1 MQFILGICLFVIAAG
16 FTSYSFYMN
25 SIIREAERNTRVTR
39 MMDRRRNTSNTSYTQ
54 SVEGVAAGRD
64 VAITL
69 IANDKLEE
77 WTHSFWRGP
86 LGALIVAV
94 GATIIAAVFMKFTG
108 LTQ

>member
-1 MQFILGICLFVIAAG
+1 VQFILGICLFVIAAG
-16 FTSYSFYMN
+16 FTSYSFYMH
-25 SIIREAERNTRVTR
+25 SIIREAARNTRVTR
-39 MMDRRRNTSNTSYTQ
+39 MMDRRRNTSYSQ
-54 SVEGVAAGRD
+54 SVEGFAAGRD
-64 VAITL
+64 VVITL
-69 IANDKLEE
+69 IAHDKLEE